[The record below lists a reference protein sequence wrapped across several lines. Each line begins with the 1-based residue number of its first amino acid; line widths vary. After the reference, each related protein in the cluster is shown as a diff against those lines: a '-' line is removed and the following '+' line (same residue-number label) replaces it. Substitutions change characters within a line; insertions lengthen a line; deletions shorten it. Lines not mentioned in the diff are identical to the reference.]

1 MANWIV
7 TGGAGFIGSHIVEEL
22 LKREELVKVIDNF
35 LTGKKEN
42 LNFPVED
49 ATRLNILKGDIR
61 DIEFLRE
68 NFRNTDYVLHQ
79 AALRSVPKSF
89 HNPSEFNEVNVGG
102 TLNVL
107 IAASECGVKRVVI
120 ASSSSVY
127 GERSDMPERETDLA
141 NPVSIYAATKLNGE
155 YYCNVF
161 SALYGLQTVALR
173 YFNVFGPRQSLEN
186 QYAVVIPKFIT
197 SLLKKEPP
205 PVYGDGYQSRD
216 FTYVKNVVDA
226 NIRAALEKDAAGVF
240 NIANGRSHTVLE
252 LFEYIKNYLG
262 VDLEPEFESPRPG
275 DVLHT
280 LADIT
285 KASGILGY
293 RVKIGFEPGLAETI
307 EWFKNNLEKIL

>member
-22 LKREELVKVIDNF
+22 LKRGESVKVIDNF
-35 LTGKKEN
+35 LTGKEEN
-42 LNFPVED
+42 LKFPNED
-49 ATRLNILKGDIR
+49 TSGLDILKGDIC
-61 DIEFLRE
+61 DIEFLKD
-68 NFRNTDYVLHQ
+68 NFQNADYVLHQ

-89 HNPSEFNEVNVGG
+89 HYPSEYNEVNVGG

-107 IAASECGVKRVVI
+107 TAARECGVKRVVF

-127 GERSDMPERETDLA
+127 GDRSDLPERETDLA

-161 SALYGLQTVALR
+161 SALYGLQTIVLR
-173 YFNVFGPRQSLEN
+173 YFNIFGPRQSLEN
-186 QYAVVIPKFIT
+186 QYAVVVPKFIV
-197 SLLKKEPP
+197 SLLKNEPP
-205 PVYGDGYQSRD
+205 PVYGDGCQSRD
-216 FTYVKNVVDA
+216 FTYVKNVVNA
-226 NIRAALEKDAAGVF
+226 NIRAALEKDARGVF

-262 VDLEPEFESPRPG
+262 VDLEPEFKSPRPG

-285 KASGILGY
+285 RATGILGY
-293 RVKIGFEPGLAETI
+293 QAEIGFEQGLVETI
-307 EWFKNNLEKIL
+307 EWFKNNLEKI